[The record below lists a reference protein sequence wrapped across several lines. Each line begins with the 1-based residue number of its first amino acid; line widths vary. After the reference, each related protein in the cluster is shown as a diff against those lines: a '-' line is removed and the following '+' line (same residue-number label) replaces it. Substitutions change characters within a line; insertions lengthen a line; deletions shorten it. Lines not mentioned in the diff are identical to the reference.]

1 MFQPASPGP
10 EHILQSSGQVLP
22 WRTLTWRK
30 GGNMKVNKTSMRRL
44 AWALLAGASALLLA
58 TGLSLLLSHFQA
70 LAQPAVEVAADGL
83 AVDKEVNTALAAP
96 GDTLTYTITVRN
108 TGDTTT
114 DAWLTDTLPVELTCI
129 TDSLGATFGSF
140 GVEDNV
146 ITWTA
151 EMYGYNYTA
160 VISFSAQI
168 SSEITYANVVNTAQV
183 TGTGEL
189 VEDSATTTVV
199 VEVGNLDNTGT
210 YKSVSSGE
218 ADPGD
223 VLTYTIRVTNDD
235 TDSVPD
241 ARFIDTLP
249 TELIY
254 VSGSLNALTG
264 SAGFE
269 NGVITWSHTLGGL
282 TYDEVSFRA
291 QISPDLP
298 YDGWITNTVEI
309 VAPLQSFTRSVGTYV
324 QRPYGHLEASKSVYP
339 SWARPGEHLTYTV
352 HIVNTGDATVET
364 AWMTDALP
372 SEVSYVAGSLDAT
385 TGGFGAAGD
394 VITWTGSLDPSG
406 AATVTLA
413 AQIESTL
420 SENTRFTNTAEITGT
435 GTLVLASAPATAKT
449 HFDFYFPIIFRNY
462 PPRPVLNDIPE
473 PDANNA
479 YTVSWSAVSIPIDR
493 YVLQEATDANFN
505 NVTQVFTTTATSQ
518 FIQKGSMH
526 GTFYYRVRADDDDHW
541 GQGPWSDVKSVTLN
555 IDYHDSF
562 GDPSSGWTTHTAKCC
577 LSDCDD
583 ARQHLDYK
591 YSLYYEGGRY
601 HVNIPLDCRA
611 SGGEHGDTRHIYPIS
626 FAPGIE
632 RPTSET
638 CIQLKGRFEE
648 WDPYWSFWGL
658 VFAASD
664 DMSTVYSLEV
674 NDLGDW
680 AIIKR
685 TGYQYPGPNHPWK
698 NETRTAIVAYT
709 GGHRHPANSG
719 FTPNTL
725 RVRVTNQKVKLFI
738 NGQEVYTFSDAEIPS
753 LRRVGIIGGDWE
765 ITPTQIGY
773 DYFFVDEGCD
783 TY

>member
-1 MFQPASPGP
+1 
-10 EHILQSSGQVLP
+10 
-22 WRTLTWRK
+22 
-30 GGNMKVNKTSMRRL
+30 MKVNKTPMRRL
-44 AWALLAGASALLLA
+44 AWASLAGASALLLA

-70 LAQPAVEVAADGL
+70 LAQPAVEIATLQVEKKASAS
-83 AVDKEVNTALAAP
+83 VAAP
-96 GDTLTYTITVRN
+96 GDTLTYTIRIQESESPLTL
-108 TGDTTT
+108 
-114 DAWLTDTLPVELTCI
+114 WMTDTLPEEVTYVP
-129 TDSLGATFGSF
+129 DSLQLFGPGSAGF
-140 GVEDNV
+140 ADGV

-151 EMYGYNYTA
+151 ASVGWGQTA
-160 VISFSAQI
+160 VITFSAEI
-168 SSEITYANVVNTAQV
+168 SSAITYAKVKNTAQV

-199 VEVGNLDNTGT
+199 VEVGNLDNIST
-210 YKSVSSGE
+210 YKSVSSSE

-223 VLTYTIRVTNDD
+223 VLTYTIQIFNSSYTA
-235 TDSVPD
+235 TVPG
-241 ARFIDTLP
+241 AWLTDTLHP
-249 TELIY
+249 
-254 VSGSLNALTG
+254 ALTFIADSL
-264 SAGFE
+264 SAGLGDAGFA
-269 NGVITWSHTLGGL
+269 NGVVTWTHDVGIRQLVQLHFS
-282 TYDEVSFRA
+282 A

-309 VAPLQSFTRSVGTYV
+309 VAPLQSFTRSVGAYV
-324 QRPYGHLEASKSVYP
+324 QRPYGRLEASKSVCP

-385 TGGFGAAGD
+385 TGGFGEAGD
-394 VITWTGSLDPSG
+394 VITWTGSLAPSE
-406 AATVTLA
+406 AVTITLA
-413 AQIESTL
+413 AQIESAL
-420 SENTRFTNTAEITGT
+420 SENTRFTNTAEITGA

-449 HFDFYFPIIFRNY
+449 RFDFYFPIIFRNY

-493 YVLQEATDANFN
+493 YVLQEATDASFN
-505 NVTQVFTTTATSQ
+505 NLTQVFTTTATSQ
-518 FIQKGSMH
+518 FIEKGSTH

-562 GDPSSGWTTHTAKCC
+562 GDPSSGWTTHQAKCC

-648 WDPYWSFWGL
+648 WDSYWSFWGV

-698 NETRTAIVAYT
+698 NETRTPIVAYT
-709 GGHRHPANSG
+709 GGHRDPAHSG

-725 RVRVTNQKVKLFI
+725 RVRVTDQKVKLFI